1 MSARAPG
8 TTDSGT
14 LDRAHGAARCDNARM
29 KILVAAASRHGATR
43 EVADAIGKRLREDG
57 LDVERRSPE
66 QVSSL
71 TGYDGVVIG
80 SAVYMT
86 RWLSQANAFLERF
99 HDSLGRVPVWAFS
112 VGLSGVPKH
121 QPQDP
126 SRIGPARS
134 SEHIDNQVA
143 FAGRYDPSLLSLR
156 ERSVARLAGAVEG
169 DFRDWDA
176 IAKFAD
182 SVSEAVK
189 ARETH

>member
-1 MSARAPG
+1 
-8 TTDSGT
+8 
-14 LDRAHGAARCDNARM
+14 M

-43 EVADAIGKRLREDG
+43 EVADAIAKRLREDG
-57 LDVERRSPE
+57 LDVDRRSPE
-66 QVSSL
+66 QVASL
-71 TGYDGVVIG
+71 GGYDGVVIG

-86 RWLSQANAFLERF
+86 RWLGTASAFLERF
-99 HDSLGRVPVWAFS
+99 HDSLGTVPVWAFS

-134 SEHIDNQVA
+134 REHIDNSVA

-176 IAKFAD
+176 IGRWAD
-182 SVSEAVK
+182 SIGAALT
-189 ARETH
+189 ARDTR